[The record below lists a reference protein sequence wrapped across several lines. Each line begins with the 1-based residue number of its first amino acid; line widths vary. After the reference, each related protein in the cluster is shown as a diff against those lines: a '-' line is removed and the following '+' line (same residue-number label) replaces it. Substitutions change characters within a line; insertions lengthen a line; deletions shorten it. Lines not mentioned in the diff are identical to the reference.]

1 MKFKVDENLPIQCVD
16 QLREGGHDALSVNE
30 QGLSG
35 AADPRI
41 AEVCTAEGRV
51 LVSLDVDFA
60 DIRTYP
66 PSAGAGIIVF
76 RLGSHDALTL
86 RRFIGHVLALLPH
99 ESPAG
104 RLWVVEEDKVR
115 IRE

>member
-1 MKFKVDENLPIQCVD
+1 MKFKVAENLPIQCVD
-16 QLREGGHDALSVNE
+16 QLPEGGQDALSVNE

-51 LVSLDVDFA
+51 LVSLDLDFA

-66 PSAGAGIIVF
+66 PSAGAGIIILVLLQISWEKMPGSPSERSSVHPGIR
-76 RLGSHDALTL
+76 RLCA
-86 RRFIGHVLALLPH
+86 
-99 ESPAG
+99 
-104 RLWVVEEDKVR
+104 
-115 IRE
+115 

>member
-51 LVSLDVDFA
+51 LVSLDLDFA
-60 DIRTYP
+60 DFAPTRHP
-66 PSAGAGIIVF
+66 RARASLFSA
-76 RLGSHDALTL
+76 SDLTT
-86 RRFIGHVLALLPH
+86 R
-99 ESPAG
+99 
-104 RLWVVEEDKVR
+104 
-115 IRE
+115 